1 MDSTNVLMPTNPS
14 AQLCPMQDVASGTD
28 SIHRSVLSPIDP
40 YFLSTAATGVA
51 MDPVAVP
58 DSGAS
63 PSADP
68 LPISAMPSSTRITAH
83 VAPTLAPFP
92 PDVAGSAAVPPAP
105 IIVANLSPGSSA
117 SGGLLAPHHLVATPS
132 VFGTADPSLPL
143 QQIGAHQRHL
153 ALTLS

>member
-1 MDSTNVLMPTNPS
+1 MWLYFLKHKSEIFEKFHEF
-14 AQLCPMQDVASGTD
+14 QVASGTD

-83 VAPTLAPFP
+83 VAPFP